1 MAKYIAFALSRT
13 HRSMW
18 LYVSRSRCAIYWIG
32 IVRCY
37 CGWKEPNTVSMRES
51 EWVKHTERER
61 DWTEGDE
68 EKLIVGMCLCCYLC
82 IGNFVVCYLTFGHE
96 DNGTFDGV
104 LVTRVSLS
112 LSHHAGGGFLLLFHR
127 FSLIQSPITSEWVS
141 TSHSAYEFDGNRL
154 LNLVAGLFD
163 SCVCLSGYISLY
175 LHTNFWERET
185 ERFQWNE
192 CKFGVFGFELQN

>member
-32 IVRCY
+32 FVRCY

-112 LSHHAGGGFLLLFHR
+112 LSYHAGGEAFYSFSIGFRWYNRRLQVSE
-127 FSLIQSPITSEWVS
+127 SLQAIVRMSLMAI
-141 TSHSAYEFDGNRL
+141 A
-154 LNLVAGLFD
+154 
-163 SCVCLSGYISLY
+163 CL
-175 LHTNFWERET
+175 TW
-185 ERFQWNE
+185 
-192 CKFGVFGFELQN
+192 